1 MCIYVNFI
9 KNQFSKTAMAA
20 VAAAGVMTGVAGTV
34 IGSKAFDGA
43 LKYENTRESRQ
54 KLTDEISKS
63 NPELAYRLTLDDL
76 KNTLDDYTYMAL
88 FGTPPNDKEA
98 QIENDLRE
106 AQKKSQA
113 LVTAGLALA
122 LLGGAGYGH
131 ISSQAGKT
139 NKESEIE

>member
-1 MCIYVNFI
+1 MSILSKINFP
-9 KNQFSKTAMAA
+9 KTAMAA

-88 FGTPPNDKEA
+88 FGIAPNDKEA

-106 AQKKSQA
+106 TQKKSQA

-131 ISSQAGKT
+131 ISS
-139 NKESEIE
+139 